1 MVEKKKVKPVSAAP
15 LPASAS
21 PLAPKSKAKP
31 ASTGSTVSAAV
42 STAVSTVASAAPA
55 DFRCGTIA
63 IVGRPN
69 VGKSSLLNHLIGQ
82 KVSITSKKA
91 QTTRH
96 RITGIATDAASQF
109 LFLDTPGFQKTHEN
123 ALNKI
128 LNRTVSQAASDAD
141 VLVFVTEALKFSE
154 LDEVV
159 LKAINKTTPT
169 ILVVN
174 KIDRIEDKTRLMA
187 FLQTIG
193 EKFDFAAIVPT
204 SVKIAPTIAALKD
217 ALRPL
222 LPVAPAVYSND
233 EITDKSERFMASEF
247 IREKVFRQLGD
258 ELPYSVSVVIEKF
271 EIEGNLRRIFANI
284 VVDKDSQKAI
294 LIGTKGERMKR
305 IGTDARKDME
315 ITFGGKVY
323 LELFV
328 KVKKGWAD
336 DQALLR
342 QYGYE

>member
-1 MVEKKKVKPVSAAP
+1 MAKSKINEAQTSPASVSAA
-15 LPASAS
+15 S
-21 PLAPKSKAKP
+21 
-31 ASTGSTVSAAV
+31 
-42 STAVSTVASAAPA
+42 VAEA
-55 DFRCGTIA
+55 FRCGTIA

-69 VGKSSLLNHLIGQ
+69 VGKSTLLNHLIGQ

-96 RITGIATDAASQF
+96 RITGIFTDGRSQF

-123 ALNKI
+123 TLNKI
-128 LNRTVSQAASDAD
+128 LNRTVSQAAADAD
-141 VLVFVTEALKFSE
+141 VLLFVTEALKFSE

-159 LKAINKTTPT
+159 LKAIDKTTPT

-174 KIDRIEDKTRLMA
+174 KIDRIEDKTRLMT
-187 FLQTIG
+187 FLQEMQARFT
-193 EKFDFAAIVPT
+193 FAAIVPT
-204 SVKIAPTIAALKD
+204 SVKSAQTIVALKD
-217 ALRPL
+217 AIRPL
-222 LPVAPAVYSND
+222 LPLAPAVYSGD

-258 ELPYSVSVVIEKF
+258 ELPYSVSVVIEKY
-271 EIEGNLRRIFANI
+271 EQEGDLRRIFANI
-284 VVDKDSQKAI
+284 VVDKNSQKAI

-315 ITFGGKVY
+315 TTFGGKVY

>member
-1 MVEKKKVKPVSAAP
+1 MAETSNTEAQHVAP
-15 LPASAS
+15 DS
-21 PLAPKSKAKP
+21 
-31 ASTGSTVSAAV
+31 
-42 STAVSTVASAAPA
+42 
-55 DFRCGTIA
+55 FRCGTIA

-69 VGKSSLLNHLIGQ
+69 VGKSTLLNHLIGQ

-96 RITGIATDAASQF
+96 RITGIFTDAASQF

-128 LNRTVSQAASDAD
+128 LNRTVSQAAADAD

-154 LDEVV
+154 LDQIV
-159 LKAINKTTPT
+159 LKAIDKETPT

-174 KIDRIEDKTRLMA
+174 KIDRIEDKTRLMN
-187 FLQTIG
+187 FLQ
-193 EKFDFAAIVPT
+193 EMQAKFTFAAIVPT
-204 SVKIAPTIAALKD
+204 SVKSAQTIVALKD
-217 ALRPL
+217 AIRPL
-222 LPVAPAVYSND
+222 LPLAPAVYSGD

-258 ELPYSVSVVIEKF
+258 ELPYSVSVVIEKY
-271 EIEGNLRRIFANI
+271 EQEGDLRRIFANI
-284 VVDKDSQKAI
+284 VVDKNSQKAI

-315 ITFGGKVY
+315 TTFGGKVY

>member
-1 MVEKKKVKPVSAAP
+1 MVEISTNEAQHAA
-15 LPASAS
+15 SES
-21 PLAPKSKAKP
+21 
-31 ASTGSTVSAAV
+31 
-42 STAVSTVASAAPA
+42 
-55 DFRCGTIA
+55 FRCGTIA

-69 VGKSSLLNHLIGQ
+69 VGKSTLLNHLIGQ

-96 RITGIATDAASQF
+96 RITGIFTDAASQF

-128 LNRTVSQAASDAD
+128 LNRTVSQAAADAD

-154 LDEVV
+154 LDKIV
-159 LKAINKTTPT
+159 LKAIDKETPT

-174 KIDRIEDKTRLMA
+174 KIDRIEDKTRLMN
-187 FLQTIG
+187 FLQ
-193 EKFDFAAIVPT
+193 EMQAKFTFAAIVPT
-204 SVKIAPTIAALKD
+204 SVKSAQTIGALKD
-217 ALRPL
+217 AIRPL
-222 LPVAPAVYSND
+222 LPLAPAVYSGD

-258 ELPYSVSVVIEKF
+258 ELPYSVSVVIEKY
-271 EIEGNLRRIFANI
+271 EQEGDLRRIFANI
-284 VVDKDSQKAI
+284 VVDKNSQKAI

-315 ITFGGKVY
+315 TTFGGKVY

>member
-1 MVEKKKVKPVSAAP
+1 MTEN
-15 LPASAS
+15 
-21 PLAPKSKAKP
+21 
-31 ASTGSTVSAAV
+31 
-42 STAVSTVASAAPA
+42 VAET
-55 DFRCGTIA
+55 FRCGAIA

-69 VGKSSLLNHLIGQ
+69 VGKSTLLNHLIGQ

-96 RITGIATDAASQF
+96 RITGILTDETAQF

-123 ALNKI
+123 VLNKI
-128 LNRTVSQAASDAD
+128 LNRTVGQAASDAD
-141 VLVFVTEALKFSE
+141 VLLFVTEALKFSE

-159 LKAINKTTPT
+159 LRALDKKTPT

-174 KIDRIEDKTRLMA
+174 KTDRIEDKSRLMN
-187 FLQTIG
+187 FMQQMQ
-193 EKFDFAAIVPT
+193 EKYAFAAIVPT
-204 SVKIAPTIAALKD
+204 SVKVAASIIELKR
-217 ALRPL
+217 AIKPL
-222 LPVAPAVYSND
+222 LPAGPAIFPPD

-247 IREKVFRQLGD
+247 IREKIFRQVGD
-258 ELPYSVSVVIEKF
+258 ELPYSVSVTIEKF

-284 VVDKDSQKAI
+284 VVDKNSQKAI
-294 LIGTKGERMKR
+294 LIGTKGERLKR

-315 ITFGGKVY
+315 TTFGGKVY

-328 KVKKGWAD
+328 RVKKGWAD
-336 DQALLR
+336 DEALLR

>member
-1 MVEKKKVKPVSAAP
+1 MVE
-15 LPASAS
+15 LPNIVIIAQN
-21 PLAPKSKAKP
+21 
-31 ASTGSTVSAAV
+31 
-42 STAVSTVASAAPA
+42 
-55 DFRCGTIA
+55 FRCGSVA

-128 LNRTVSQAASDAD
+128 LNRTVIQAAADAD

-154 LDEVV
+154 LDEIV
-159 LKAINKTTPT
+159 LKALDKTTPT

-174 KIDRIEDKTRLMA
+174 KIDRIDDKTRLMA
-187 FLQTIG
+187 FLQVMQA
-193 EKFDFAAIVPT
+193 KFSFAAIVPT
-204 SVKIAPTIAALKD
+204 SIKIAPTIAALKD
-217 ALRPL
+217 AIRPL
-222 LPVAPAVYSND
+222 LPLAPAVYSAD
-233 EITDKSERFMASEF
+233 EITDKSERFMAAEF

-258 ELPYSVSVVIEKF
+258 ELPYSVSVVIEKY
-271 EIEGNLRRIFANI
+271 EQEGNLRRIFANI
-284 VVDKDSQKAI
+284 VVDKNSQKAI
-294 LIGTKGERMKR
+294 LIGSKGERMKR

-315 ITFGGKVY
+315 STFGGKVY